1 MTPKIEPTSSGSGVN
16 SRKFAESG
24 IYGRKVFRNGFSILN
39 EISYFIADRQIKGES
54 ALENV
59 HCLGFGIKYLRQQNA
74 ILNRGLDQCA
84 PATGLAFLTFLNK
97 MTAGTHNALS
107 AVSIQKTS
115 LYASTAAWRA
125 INW

>member
-1 MTPKIEPTSSGSGVN
+1 GN
-16 SRKFAESG
+16 ARKFAQSG
-24 IYGRKVFRNGFSILN
+24 VYGRKGFRNGSSILN
-39 EISYFIADRQIKGES
+39 EVSYFIADRQIKGES
-54 ALENV
+54 ARENV
-59 HCLGFGIKYLRQQNA
+59 HCLGFGIKSLRQQNA

-97 MTAGTHNALS
+97 MTARTHNALS